1 MRLIC
6 FEHVSFSWIELKRNL
21 VIVILIQKYD
31 QIKWHNNLINYI
43 KWLIYVTPLSPNV
56 STLIFDSEIIRE
68 KDAGHVYAHAL

>member
-1 MRLIC
+1 M
-6 FEHVSFSWIELKRNL
+6 
-21 VIVILIQKYD
+21 ILIQKYD